1 MRKKKCSFSLGTIL
15 SIDTIAV
22 FLRQLN
28 VKISQIYVKMKIS
41 QAAGNVCTI
50 FASTTQKQETEDSS
64 DSKIIYLKDSNC
76 AIKSQASLSAFTS
89 YRVGGAAEWYVAPR
103 NLEALQASIEY
114 AKEHQLAVTILG
126 AGSNLLVS
134 DRGLPGLVISTR
146 HLRHSYFDP
155 HTGQLTVA
163 AGESIPTL
171 AWEAA
176 KLGWQ
181 GLEWAV
187 GIPGTVGGAVVM
199 NAGAHNSCIA
209 DMLVS
214 AEVLSPDGTLETLTP
229 AQIGYSYRASS
240 LQSSES
246 PTERR
251 CQRIVTQ
258 ATFQLQPGTDPGL
271 VLAVTKQHKQHR
283 LTTQPYNFPSCG
295 SVFRNPTPYTAGWLI
310 EQTGLKG
317 YQIGGAQVA
326 LLHANFIVNRGGA
339 KASDIFSLIR
349 HIQQQV
355 KEHWSICLQPEVK
368 MIGEFLATG

>member
-1 MRKKKCSFSLGTIL
+1 
-15 SIDTIAV
+15 
-22 FLRQLN
+22 
-28 VKISQIYVKMKIS
+28 MKIS
-41 QAAGNVCTI
+41 QAAGNVCTV
-50 FASTTQKQETEDSS
+50 STTQKQKKDNSGE
-64 DSKIIYLKDSNC
+64 SKIIYLQGTDC
-76 AIKSQASLSAFTS
+76 VIKSQASLSAFTS
-89 YRVGGAAEWYVAPR
+89 YRVGGAAEWYAAPR
-103 NLEALQASIEY
+103 NLEALQASLEY
-114 AKEHQLAVTILG
+114 AEEHDLAVTTLG

-146 HLRHSYFDP
+146 HLRHSHFDP

-163 AGESIPTL
+163 AGESIPSL

-176 KLGWQ
+176 QLGWQ

-214 AEVLSPDGTLETLTP
+214 AQVLLPNGTLENLTP
-229 AQIGYSYRASS
+229 AEIGYSYRTSS
-240 LQSSES
+240 LQGSES
-246 PTERR
+246 PSKRLR
-251 CQRIVTQ
+251 QRIVTQ
-258 ATFQLQPGTDPGL
+258 ATFQLQPGADPAK
-271 VLAVTKQHKQHR
+271 VLATTKEHKQHR

-295 SVFRNPTPYTAGWLI
+295 SVFRNPKPYAAGWLI

-326 LLHANFIVNRGGA
+326 QLHANFIVNRGGA
-339 KASDIFSLIR
+339 KASDIFCLIN

-355 KEHWSICLQPEVK
+355 QEHWSILLEPEVK
-368 MIGEFLATG
+368 MIGEFQAVC